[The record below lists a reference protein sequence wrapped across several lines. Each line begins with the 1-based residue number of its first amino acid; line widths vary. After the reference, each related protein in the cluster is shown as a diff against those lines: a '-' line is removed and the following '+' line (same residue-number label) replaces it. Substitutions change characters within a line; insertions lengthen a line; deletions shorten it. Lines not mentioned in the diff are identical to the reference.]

1 MIRAEIDGVDTSQ
14 YVYDTGLTF
23 GSNFG
28 KEILQLALT
37 QPELFPIRN
46 NYNRADNPKELMK
59 LIGVE
64 KARELY
70 RRTAQMRALCDGA
83 LISFKQHFFP
93 EELGQQLVSLAP
105 QWIQTISPGEPSPML
120 QISKDGNY
128 LGTHKGH
135 KRRASLFMLLQGSGQ
150 ETRWYRNKED
160 FEVIDP
166 LRIPDHDKIEH
177 VVTAVMQPFRWYV
190 FNHFEWHS
198 VHNFTQNSV
207 RINMGLDFNNV
218 TACELGQ
225 RLRREAKPRWSTT
238 IGPVKKR
245 KVALCPTHS

>member
-1 MIRAEIDGVDTSQ
+1 MIRAEVAGVDTSQ

-23 GSNFG
+23 GADIG
-28 KEILQLALT
+28 RKVLDLALN
-37 QPELFPIRN
+37 QPNIFPQRH

-59 LIGVE
+59 IIGVE

-70 RRTAQMRALCDGA
+70 RRTAQMKALCRGK
-83 LISFKQHFFP
+83 LISFNQHFFP
-93 EELGQQLVSLAP
+93 EEIGNELVASAP
-105 QWIQTISPGEPSPML
+105 QWLQTLSLGEPSPML
-120 QISKDGNY
+120 QISKDGDY

-135 KRRASLFMLLQGSGQ
+135 KRRASLFMLLQGDGQ

-177 VVTAVMQPFRWYV
+177 VVTAVMEPWRWYI

-198 VHNFTQNSV
+198 VHNFASGSV
-207 RINMGLDFNNV
+207 RVNMGLDFNNV
-218 TACELGQ
+218 SATDLVSALQ
-225 RLRREAKPRWSTT
+225 KQTKKHYFKVR
-238 IGPVKKR
+238 PVRVGGGNKTN
-245 KVALCPTHS
+245 VAI

>member
-1 MIRAEIDGVDTSQ
+1 MIKTQIDEIDSTT

-23 GSNFG
+23 GSDFG
-28 KEILQLALT
+28 RRILESTLT
-37 QPELFPIRN
+37 HLEMFPLRS
-46 NYNRADNPKELMK
+46 NYNKANAPKELIR
-59 LIGVE
+59 LIGPE

-70 RRTAQMRALCDGA
+70 RRTAQMKNLCPGN
-83 LISFKQHFFP
+83 LIEFTQHFFP
-93 EELGQQLVSLAP
+93 DALGQELVSLAP
-105 QWIQTISPGEPSPML
+105 KWMQDLSPGEPSPML
-120 QISKDGNY
+120 QVSKNGEY

-177 VVTAVMQPFRWYV
+177 VVTAVMEPWRWYV

-198 VHNFTQNSV
+198 VHNFAPGSV
-207 RINMGLDFNNV
+207 RINMGLDFNDI
-218 TACELGQ
+218 TAQELVAQ
-225 RLRREAKPRWSTT
+225 S
-238 IGPVKKR
+238 KKH
-245 KVALCPTHS
+245 V

>member
-1 MIRAEIDGVDTSQ
+1 MGAEMIRAEVDGVDTSK

-23 GSNFG
+23 GADFG
-28 KEILQLALT
+28 HEVLDLALT
-37 QPELFPIRN
+37 QLDLFPKRH
-46 NYNRADNPKELMK
+46 NYNRGDNPKELMK

-70 RRTAQMRALCDGA
+70 RRTAQMKARCPGN
-83 LISFKQHFFP
+83 LIQFSQHFFP
-93 EELGQQLVSLAP
+93 EALGQKLVSTAP
-105 QWIQTISPGEPSPML
+105 QWLQDVSPGEPSPML
-120 QISKDGNY
+120 QVSQNGDY

-177 VVTAVMQPFRWYV
+177 VVTAVMQPWRWYV

-198 VHNFTQNSV
+198 VHNFAPGSV
-207 RINMGLDFNNV
+207 RINMGLDFNNA
-218 TACELGQ
+218 TAAQLV
-225 RLRREAKPRWSTT
+225 EAAKS
-238 IGPVKKR
+238 
-245 KVALCPTHS
+245 L